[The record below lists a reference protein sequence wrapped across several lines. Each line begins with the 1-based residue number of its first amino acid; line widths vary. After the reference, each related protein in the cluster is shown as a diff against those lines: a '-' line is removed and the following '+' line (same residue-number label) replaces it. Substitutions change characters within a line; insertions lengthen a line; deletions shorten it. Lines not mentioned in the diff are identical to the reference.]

1 MTYSQQLAQIIA
13 NLRYED
19 IPVPVIQKLKTCLL
33 YGTTMSVTAADDR
46 SLLEAV
52 VQMHSAPGQAKT
64 IVLPL
69 QLRAADAAYV
79 DAYRMCSRGQ
89 NDTFAD
95 IVAHPGC
102 IVIPAVLA
110 VAQECQASGRE
121 VLTAL
126 AAGYECL
133 ASIAAGAAASVV
145 KNRFRATSVFGVFA
159 AAAAV
164 SKLLGLDA
172 AKTAHALGLA
182 SQSSAGTMQCW
193 GEGTPEW
200 RLQVANAARGGVIAA
215 RLAQQGFPAASQALE
230 GDSGL
235 YATFAGK
242 AVVAAPQWTWQTPTV
257 VYKPLPGC
265 LINQGP
271 LYQLLTLQRQHHFVA
286 EDVKSITVTLSPR
299 NADYPGTKNYGP
311 FDSPTGAIM
320 SCAFMLATGLRDG
333 TLKITDFDQHYGVG
347 TIHDLSRCVIA
358 QAAEG
363 MSDWGSKVVVLL
375 KNNTVLSDEITD
387 LSRFAFEWDEAQSN
401 LAAMTDEWPFAD
413 ARVRY
418 QALKGIVQH
427 FENEPSVDGLIDQ
440 LRP

>member
-1 MTYSQQLAQIIA
+1 MTYSQQLGKIIA
-13 NLRYED
+13 SLSYDD
-19 IPVPVIQKLKTCLL
+19 IPEPVIYKLKTCLL
-33 YGTTMSVTAADDR
+33 YGTTMSVTASDDR
-46 SLLEAV
+46 ALLDAV
-52 VQMHSAPGQAKT
+52 VELHSAPGKAKT
-64 IVLPL
+64 MVLPL
-69 QLRAADAAYV
+69 QLTAADAAYI

-102 IVIPAVLA
+102 IVIPALLA
-110 VAQECQASGRE
+110 VAQECQADGRQ
-121 VLTAL
+121 VLTAM

-133 ASIAAGAAASVV
+133 ASIATGASEAVV
-145 KNRFRATSVFGVFA
+145 KKRFRATSVFGVFA
-159 AAAAV
+159 STAAV

-172 AKTAHALGLA
+172 VQTANALGLA
-182 SQSSAGTMQCW
+182 SQLSAGTMQCW

-215 RLAQQGFPAASQALE
+215 RLAQKGFPAASKALE

-235 YATFAGK
+235 YAAFANNTS
-242 AVVAAPQWTWQTPTV
+242 VAPPQWNWQTPSV

-286 EDVKSITVTLSPR
+286 DDVKSIEVTFSPR
-299 NADYPGTKNYGP
+299 NANYPGTKNYGP

-333 TLKITDFDQHYGVG
+333 TLKLTDFDKHYGPG
-347 TIHDLSRCVIA
+347 AIHELSRCISVDESEEIT
-358 QAAEG
+358 
-363 MSDWGSKVVVLL
+363 DWGSKIVITL
-375 KNNTVLSDEITD
+375 NNATVLTDEISD
-387 LSRFAFEWDEAQSN
+387 LSRFAFEWEEAEGN
-401 LAAMTDEWPFAD
+401 LAAMTSEWPFDD
-413 ARVRY
+413 APTRY
-418 QALKGIVQH
+418 QKVKHLIQH
-427 FENEPSVDGLIDQ
+427 FENAQSVEALLDL